1 MPEVV
6 GPPNIWALFPNGA
19 LQLYGR
25 YLRGTKFLASF
36 MEVDRQMVKRKY
48 SEFAHSNP
56 YAGGFHPLR
65 KTDHYKAAILY
76 VICRIIKP
84 KLVVETG
91 VASGTSTV
99 GILSALEA
107 NHEGALHSID
117 LPAGRYTT
125 DSGVLW
131 EDISSPKGP
140 GWLVP
145 ERLKPR
151 WTIHIGPSR
160 ALLQKVLSRAESIE
174 LFYHDS
180 EHTKENMD
188 YELEL
193 AFEHLGADGWIL
205 ADNSNWSNSFQALCQ
220 RHSLDSIQLFPFLGV
235 ARKPSRKTS
244 SWP

>member
-6 GPPNIWALFPNGA
+6 GPPNMWALFPTGV
-19 LQLYGR
+19 LRLYGT
-25 YLRGTKFLASF
+25 YLRGTKSLASF
-36 MEVDRQMVKRKY
+36 MEVGARLVKEKY
-48 SEFAHSNP
+48 REFVRSGP
-56 YAGGFHPLR
+56 YMGGFHPLQ
-65 KTDHYKAAILY
+65 KTDQYKAAVLY
-76 VICRIIKP
+76 VICRILKP
-84 KLVVETG
+84 KVVVETG
-91 VASGTSTV
+91 VASGTSAV

-117 LPAGRYTT
+117 LPAGRYIT
-125 DSGVLW
+125 DSGGVW
-131 EDISSPKGP
+131 EDVSSATGP

-160 ALLQKVLSRAESIE
+160 ALLHEVLSNAKSIE

-193 AFEHLGADGWIL
+193 AFEYLNAEGFIL

-220 RHSLDSIQLFPFLGV
+220 RHSLASIRLFPFLGV
-235 ARKPSRKTS
+235 ARRPIRRAS
-244 SWP
+244 S